1 MKVVI
6 WGYPT
11 NAHTHFYTH
20 EALYKAFKH
29 LEYDTYWFHDDGY
42 PEDFDWDDCVFWT
55 EGWADKNIPL
65 NKNST
70 YFVHCVPSPKK
81 YLEAG
86 VKKFFDVRVN
96 GVWQKDHVYDF
107 TLDKSTVKKV
117 GPTCY
122 LQEKTDGMVRVK
134 NDYHDYEIEDYD
146 KFYIAWATSTLP
158 DEFDF
163 EDMNYP
169 RENKIFFTG
178 NLSPGGVC
186 ENYSTFK
193 PFIEE
198 CIKNKIE
205 FFHNNPWQ
213 NPLSQK
219 EVIEL
224 TKRSILGVD
233 IRGPEHLRNG
243 YIPCRMFKNMS
254 WGHLGTTNSEEV
266 YKEAEGHCLFQ
277 PDTSQLFYDAMEKRT
292 DYDFIRKGML
302 YVQENHT
309 FVNRVKTIMSLL

>member
-1 MKVVI
+1 MCI
-6 WGYPT
+6 R
-11 NAHTHFYTH
+11 
-20 EALYKAFKH
+20 
-29 LEYDTYWFHDDGY
+29 D
-42 PEDFDWDDCVFWT
+42 
-55 EGWADKNIPL
+55 
-65 NKNST
+65 
-70 YFVHCVPSPKK
+70 
-81 YLEAG
+81 
-86 VKKFFDVRVN
+86 R
-96 GVWQKDHVYDF
+96 
-107 TLDKSTVKKV
+107 
-117 GPTCY
+117 
-122 LQEKTDGMVRVK
+122 
-134 NDYHDYEIEDYD
+134 
-146 KFYIAWATSTLP
+146 FYIAWATSTFP
-158 DEFDF
+158 EDFDF

-198 CIKNKIE
+198 CIKNNIE
-205 FFHNNPWQ
+205 FYHNNPWQ

-277 PDTSQLFYDAMEKRT
+277 PDPAQLFYDAMEKRT
-292 DYDFIRKGML
+292 DYEFIRKGML

>member
-1 MKVVI
+1 
-6 WGYPT
+6 
-11 NAHTHFYTH
+11 
-20 EALYKAFKH
+20 
-29 LEYDTYWFHDDGY
+29 
-42 PEDFDWDDCVFWT
+42 
-55 EGWADKNIPL
+55 
-65 NKNST
+65 
-70 YFVHCVPSPKK
+70 
-81 YLEAG
+81 
-86 VKKFFDVRVN
+86 
-96 GVWQKDHVYDF
+96 
-107 TLDKSTVKKV
+107 
-117 GPTCY
+117 
-122 LQEKTDGMVRVK
+122 MVRVK

-163 EDMNYP
+163 EDINYP

-193 PFIEE
+193 PFLEE
-198 CIKNKIE
+198 CIKNNIE
-205 FFHNNPWQ
+205 FYHNNPWQ
-213 NPLSQK
+213 NPLSQA

-277 PDTSQLFYDAMEKRT
+277 PDPAQLFYDAMEKRT